1 MTSQAQYGQE
11 GSLQKK
17 QKSGIRTEG
26 LVQIF
31 SIFGGGEHAGKV
43 AVVMFL

>member
-1 MTSQAQYGQE
+1 MKSQAQY
-11 GSLQKK
+11 
-17 QKSGIRTEG
+17 
-26 LVQIF
+26 VQIF